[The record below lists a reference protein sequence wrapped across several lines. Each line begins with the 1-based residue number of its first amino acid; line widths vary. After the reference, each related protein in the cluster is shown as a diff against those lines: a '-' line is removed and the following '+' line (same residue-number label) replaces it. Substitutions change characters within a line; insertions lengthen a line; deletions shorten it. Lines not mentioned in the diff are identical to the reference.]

1 MPVGRL
7 NARAMLLSV
16 ASNARAMLA
25 PVPFRSRAPRY
36 FGIAALCTALVS
48 AACMP
53 SFPSSSPASATDAAP
68 TRAATS
74 NGIRIGKAVRGD
86 LNGVLNFSAPIQTK
100 GEVAVV
106 PRVIARLDQLD
117 VDVGSRVRAGDPLA
131 ELDHT
136 ALDQQVLAA
145 QAAQASAE
153 ANLAALQAG
162 PKPEILAAAQA
173 NFKAAQSRVQA
184 LESARANND
193 SAAVDQRVKD
203 AQAAVDQAESAM
215 TPDSQTVAQA
225 DATAT
230 AARTKLATLQADPTK
245 ANDKPTMDAA
255 RADVQKAEAAA
266 QAARTPRGSQAAV
279 DAAQRDLQ
287 TAQQAQLLTRLSM
300 TAFDL
305 DQAHALLDVAD
316 AQVKLASA
324 PTSPE
329 ETKAA
334 QTRVEEAFAQAELAR
349 SRLRDA
355 TVTAPISGVV
365 SEVKAAVGTTVGPSA
380 SVMTLIPP
388 DMQVVVRADET
399 QLGQLAIGQSVNLSV
414 ESFPREAF
422 AGTVKSIA
430 PTLDARTRSVSV
442 MIDVAD
448 PQSKLKAG
456 MFAQLAIQIG
466 QRAATLMVPRE
477 AVLRLGS
484 VDPSAPVQTVV
495 FTVTESRVH
504 KQVVSLGAT
513 DGKSIEIVQ
522 GLQEGTDVV
531 LNPRPDFLEGEL
543 ISAT

>member
-1 MPVGRL
+1 
-7 NARAMLLSV
+7 
-16 ASNARAMLA
+16 
-25 PVPFRSRAPRY
+25 
-36 FGIAALCTALVS
+36 
-48 AACMP
+48 MP
-53 SFPSSSPASATDAAP
+53 SFPSASPASATDTTP
-68 TRAATS
+68 TRTATS
-74 NGIRIGKAVRGD
+74 SGIRIGKAVRGD
-86 LNGVLNFSAPIQTK
+86 LNGVLNFAAPIQTK
-100 GEVAVV
+100 GEIAVV

-117 VDVGSRVRAGDPLA
+117 VDVGSRVRAGDALA

-153 ANLAALQAG
+153 ADLAALQAG

-193 SAAVDQRVKD
+193 AAAIDQRVKD
-203 AQAAVDQAESAM
+203 AQAAVDQAEAAM

-230 AARTKLATLQADPTK
+230 AARAKLATLQADPTK

-255 RADVQKAEAAA
+255 RAEVQKAEAAA
-266 QAARTPRGSQAAV
+266 QTARTPRGSQAAV

-287 TAQQAQLLTRLSM
+287 TAQQAQLLTRLSA

-329 ETKAA
+329 ELKAA

-355 TVTAPISGVV
+355 TITAPISGVV
-365 SEVKAAVGTTVGPSA
+365 SEVKAGVGTTVGPSA

-399 QLGQLAIGQSVNLSV
+399 QLGQLQVGQSVNLSV

-422 AGTVKSIA
+422 AGTLKSIA
-430 PTLDARTRSVSV
+430 PMLDARTRSVAV
-442 MIDVAD
+442 MIDVSD

-456 MFAQLAIQIG
+456 MFAQLAIQLG
-466 QRAATLMVPRE
+466 QRAATLMVPKE

-504 KQVVSLGAT
+504 KQLVSLGAT
-513 DGKSIEIVQ
+513 DGKNVEIVQ
-522 GLQEGTDVV
+522 GLPEGTDVV